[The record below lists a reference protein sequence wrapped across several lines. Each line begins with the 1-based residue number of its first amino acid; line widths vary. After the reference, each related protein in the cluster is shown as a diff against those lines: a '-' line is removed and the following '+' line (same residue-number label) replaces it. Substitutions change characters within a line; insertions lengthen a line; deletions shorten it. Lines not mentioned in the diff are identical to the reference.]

1 MFAPMGRTINA
12 VRRSSWR
19 ALPALHKPPQGGFF
33 TTAQPFF
40 TASISEPKKGFYG
53 SSCKLKPNLT
63 VTRFTG
69 SHLLPIGTS
78 GFARRRLAEDGN
90 HSN

>member
-1 MFAPMGRTINA
+1 MGHPINA

-40 TASISEPKKGFYG
+40 TASISEPKTTEPAQQAQSHCCASAQQSHLSFR
-53 SSCKLKPNLT
+53 SNLT
-63 VTRFTG
+63 
-69 SHLLPIGTS
+69 
-78 GFARRRLAEDGN
+78 AA
-90 HSN
+90 